1 MQGAFFLAY
10 SKRSRTRD
18 APTPTNISINS
29 AADIEKKGTP
39 ASPATAFANKVL
51 PVPGGPIR
59 RAPLGI
65 LAPSFVY
72 CSGCFKKSTTSASSY
87 LASLTP
93 ATSPKV
99 TPVFGSIY
107 KRAFDFPTFIGFI
120 PPPKPTEE
128 FL

>member
-72 CSGCFKKSTTSASSY
+72 YSGCFKKSTTSASSY
-87 LASLTP
+87 FASLTP
-93 ATSPKV
+93 ATSAKV
-99 TPVFGSIY
+99 TPV
-107 KRAFDFPTFIGFI
+107 
-120 PPPKPTEE
+120 
-128 FL
+128 

>member
-1 MQGAFFLAY
+1 M
-10 SKRSRTRD
+10 
-18 APTPTNISINS
+18 NS
-29 AADIEKKGTP
+29 AAEIEKNGTP

-128 FL
+128 FLQNKVIKPRISKAPKNDGANENNKL